1 MPMSQTPLPF
11 FRPPQFGVWTKTALG
26 FPSGLK
32 ELRSGSSLQVEMD
45 KVVQALMRSTC
56 SDGFRAGFEAG
67 FAAGAQAGRKAEGS
81 NELAQRLEEASS
93 QLKLC
98 SNVRTRFET
107 KIFTRKISIFLFVFS
122 LKKLLSMRD
131 LSRNEKKLR
140 PISHRD

>member
-1 MPMSQTPLPF
+1 
-11 FRPPQFGVWTKTALG
+11 
-26 FPSGLK
+26 
-32 ELRSGSSLQVEMD
+32 MD

-81 NELAQRLEEASS
+81 NELARRLEEASS

-107 KIFTRKISIFLFVFS
+107 NIFTRKISILLFVFFS
-122 LKKLLSMRD
+122 LKKT
-131 LSRNEKKLR
+131 
-140 PISHRD
+140 P

>member
-1 MPMSQTPLPF
+1 MSQTPLPF
-11 FRPPQFGVWTKTALG
+11 FAPQFGVWTKTALG

-131 LSRNEKKLR
+131 LSRNEKK
-140 PISHRD
+140 ITSDIT